1 MSRLD
6 GFRAHRCSTSIQITS
21 TDPPKQIL
29 HHPSSIRFRT
39 ILLVSRFW
47 RFLRAR
53 SLSLSL
59 SVWPRYSYREEHE
72 GRRSFA
78 RKSSLEAIRPPEDGA
93 HQREPNF
100 LPSFIDANILFDSD
114 LLETRHVRRV
124 ETTFHGH
131 GKARRVSR
139 ETETPPLSLPSAD
152 NRISNSRR
160 TNFVE
165 LARPFLLNDIVSIFW
180 SCIIRIAWIQT
191 RLMRFWNALEAAILF
206 FLFSEGV
213 ASTSCFHVQELELY
227 LRCYNS

>member
-53 SLSLSL
+53 PLSLSL
-59 SVWPRYSYREEHE
+59 LVWPRYSYREEHE

-78 RKSSLEAIRPPEDGA
+78 RKSTLEAIRPPEDGA

-180 SCIIRIAWIQT
+180 SCIIRIRPVWCGFGTLWRRPFYSFSSQ
-191 RLMRFWNALEAAILF
+191 RALLVQAA
-206 FLFSEGV
+206 SM
-213 ASTSCFHVQELELY
+213 Y
-227 LRCYNS
+227 KN

>member
-1 MSRLD
+1 MLSSRNVTTRWLPCTPVFNID
-6 GFRAHRCSTSIQITS
+6 TDNEHRPTQ
-21 TDPPKQIL
+21 TDS
-29 HHPSSIRFRT
+29 PSSIIDPISNDPPGQSVLNVPSCT
-39 ILLVSRFW
+39 I
-47 RFLRAR
+47 
-53 SLSLSL
+53 SLSL

-180 SCIIRIAWIQT
+180 SCIIRIRPVWCGFGTLWRRPFYSFSSQ
-191 RLMRFWNALEAAILF
+191 RALLVQ
-206 FLFSEGV
+206 V
-213 ASTSCFHVQELELY
+213 ASMY
-227 LRCYNS
+227 KN